1 MSQKKCPHCGEW
13 SIWTNNYEDR
23 CEHCGEFLSPVE
35 LERKEKF
42 IQEQDRQE
50 KGWMFYI
57 NPEDSGFKK
66 FFKKSGNL
74 FYTVFMAIMTF
85 IMWFIAALPG

>member
-13 SIWTNNYEDR
+13 SVWTNNYEDR

-42 IQEQDRQE
+42 ILEQDRQE

-57 NPEDSGFKK
+57 NPEDSGAKK

-85 IMWFIAALPG
+85 IMWLIAALPG

>member
-1 MSQKKCPHCGEW
+1 MSQKKCPHCGKW

-23 CEHCGEFLSPVE
+23 CEHCGELLSPVE
-35 LERKEKF
+35 LQREQKKVMDKDRNEKE
-42 IQEQDRQE
+42 
-50 KGWMFYI
+50 WMFYI
-57 NPEDSGFKK
+57 NPDDSSIVK

-85 IMWFIAALPG
+85 IMWLIAALPG